1 MIKNNVFIMVL
12 FFLVGCA
19 PSYSH
24 WVGGMNAMV
33 GTRFESHIYADCSRG
48 CGDSYWSPVNRNEV
62 FDRVLEEGEDRRF
75 YITWIRDCRY
85 SVLVSKD
92 GIIKSWRYENANTKS
107 CYVF

>member
-1 MIKNNVFIMVL
+1 MRRTSLVALIV
-12 FFLVGCA
+12 FFLLGCA

-24 WVGGMNAMV
+24 WVNGMNAWI

-62 FDRVLEEGEDRRF
+62 FDRVLYEGERKRF

-85 SVLVSKD
+85 SVLVSED
-92 GIIKSWRYENANTKS
+92 GIIKSWRYETDNTKS